1 MDQNSQILEGDF
13 NRWNGRD
20 KINAA
25 TFPGKKL
32 AEHNLYWRNTIINAS
47 AAIFSKKNALL
58 LQNED
63 FLKMKNCGDWL
74 FWFRM
79 ALLGNVTEIYQ
90 NLNIYRYHQ
99 SQTRK
104 GLVTGRLW
112 EELFPAT
119 LYIEKYFPNITKY
132 KRKLCH
138 ASIYRQIRKT
148 KNKEI
153 KRKLQAAY
161 KQAFKSNP
169 TLDYY
174 FLKLNLHISFIPWI
188 LTEDKD
194 RLRKK

>member
-1 MDQNSQILEGDF
+1 MG
-13 NRWNGRD
+13 G
-20 KINAA
+20 
-25 TFPGKKL
+25 
-32 AEHNLYWRNTIINAS
+32 IIPCHS
-47 AAIFSKKNALL
+47 LH
-58 LQNED
+58 
-63 FLKMKNCGDWL
+63 
-74 FWFRM
+74 R
-79 ALLGNVTEIYQ
+79 
-90 NLNIYRYHQ
+90 
-99 SQTRK
+99 
-104 GLVTGRLW
+104 
-112 EELFPAT
+112 
-119 LYIEKYFPNITKY
+119 KYFPNITKY